1 MSAALGS
8 STEVN
13 EMKAIQK
20 GFTLI
25 ELMIVVAII
34 GILAAIAIPAYQD
47 YTIRSQV
54 TEGMTLAGDLKASIA
69 EYTAQVGEWPATL
82 LEVGLGSATAQSKS
96 GRYVDGIDVT
106 NGTIIITYGHDA
118 NAAILTETLAFQ
130 PYVNPNQDIVWRCGA
145 AAQPDPAQTLDT
157 PIGGTVPSEDSDTNT
172 SISDKYMPSSCRSG
186 FGGN

>member
-1 MSAALGS
+1 
-8 STEVN
+8 
-13 EMKAIQK
+13 MKAIQK

-69 EYTAQVGEWPATL
+69 EYTAQVGEWPPTL
-82 LEVGLGSATAQSKS
+82 VELGLGSGAAAADKA
-96 GRYVDGIDVT
+96 GRYVSAVDVVD
-106 NGTIIITYGHDA
+106 GTITITYGRDA
-118 NAAILTETLAFQ
+118 NAAINEASTAESLLSFR
-130 PYVNPNQDIVWRCGA
+130 PMVNANQDIVWICGNA
-145 AAQPDPAQTLDT
+145 DDPQDAIELASGNSGANQTSLR
-157 PIGGTVPSEDSDTNT
+157 
-172 SISDKYMPSSCRSG
+172 DKYLPSSCRTG